1 MNARQ
6 LVFDLAT
13 RPAYGREDFLVA
25 PCNGEA
31 LAWLDRWPDW
41 PQHALVLAGP
51 EGCGKTHLAH
61 VWQARSGAR
70 LLAAE
75 ELSEADLGHLP
86 VQALIVEDADRAKA
100 PERALLHLFNIQ
112 RERGQYLLLTARE
125 APARWRVDLPDLA
138 SRLNSLP
145 VALVRPP
152 DEALIGALLVK
163 LMADRQ
169 VKVSEEVLA
178 WLLPRMERSFAFARR
193 LVAALDDAA
202 LSRRRHITISL
213 AREILQHLAPEE

>member
-6 LVFDLAT
+6 LVFDLPV
-13 RPAYGREDFLVA
+13 RPALGRDDFLVA
-25 PCNGEA
+25 PCNREA
-31 LAWLDRWPDW
+31 LAWIDRWPDW
-41 PQHALVLAGP
+41 PQHALALAGP

-61 VWQARSGAR
+61 VWRASSGA
-70 LLAAE
+70 LLLDAAT
-75 ELSEADLGHLP
+75 LDEASLAHLP
-86 VQALIVEDADRAKA
+86 EVAVIVEDADRRLVS
-100 PERALLHLFNIQ
+100 ERALLHLFNMQ
-112 RERGQYLLLTARE
+112 RERGGHLLLTGRE
-125 APARWRVDLPDLA
+125 APARWEVRLPDLA

-145 VALVRPP
+145 VATVRPP

-163 LMADRQ
+163 LLADRQ
-169 VKVSEEVLA
+169 VRVGEEVLA

-202 LSRRRHITISL
+202 LSRRRNISVSL